1 MGIRNAAKA
10 LLIKEDSILLNQ
22 YMNSKGRVYY
32 DLPGGGQNQF
42 ETMEEALT
50 REVLEETG
58 YAVEPVRFAALV
70 EEIYE
75 DEELRCQAPDHVH
88 RIHHIFEVKLLEED
102 RKEPLDKDLEQTD
115 CIWVPIEEA
124 VSLDLRPQPLGRHLQ
139 SIISGLNPMYLG
151 SVRMPSDET

>member
-10 LLIKEDSILLNQ
+10 LLMKGDSILLNQ
-22 YMNSKGRVYY
+22 YMNALGTVYY

-42 ETMEEALT
+42 ETMEEAIV

-58 YAVEPVRFAALV
+58 FTVEPVRFAALV

-75 DEELRCQAPDHVH
+75 DEALRLQAPDYVH
-88 RIHHIFEVKLLEED
+88 RIHHIFVVKLLKEE
-102 RKEPLDKDLEQTD
+102 RVEPLDKDLEQTD

-124 VSLDLRPQPLGRHLQ
+124 TRLDLRPQPLGRHLHH
-139 SIISGLNPMYLG
+139 ILSGLNPMYLG
-151 SVRMPSDET
+151 SVRVPSDET